1 MKENKKEHGSQNQG
15 ETTNYGLGGQTT
27 QRKQDEI
34 LSGSSSN
41 REHGQQDEHLKKNLS
56 GKDSK
61 LSQDEEDERI
71 NRTSLSSESGK
82 SSRH

>member
-1 MKENKKEHGSQNQG
+1 MKENKKRHGSQNQG
-15 ETTNYGLGGQTT
+15 ETTNYGLGGQTA
-27 QRKQDEI
+27 QRKQDES
-34 LSGSSSN
+34 LSGSPSN

-61 LSQDEEDERI
+61 LSQTEEDERM
-71 NRTSLSSESGK
+71 NRSGRSSESGK